1 MTYQNSAAAQ
11 AAALIALVVALSG
24 MVIGPQVNAQQ
35 IKGSYETTAEVP
47 LREGPGN
54 FHKVVTT
61 LPKGIQINVVGKE
74 GYWLKVESK
83 HGDKPG
89 YVDEQFARPAT
100 AATATAAAPAAPSP
114 FARSPAPIA
123 RCARSTCVKHPVP
136 ILESSPVSRRTSK
149 STSSAPRAI
158 G

>member
-1 MTYQNSAAAQ
+1 MPNKIGGRAST
-11 AAALIALVVALSG
+11 LLFALVVALCG
-24 MVIGPQVNAQQ
+24 MALGPQVSAQQ
-35 IKGSYETTAEVP
+35 IKGSYETTADVP

-61 LPKGIQINVVGKE
+61 LPKGIQITVVGKE
-74 GYWLKVESK
+74 GTGSK
-83 HGDKPG
+83 SNRNMATNRGMSTSSSRGP
-89 YVDEQFARPAT
+89 QPRPQQ
-100 AATATAAAPAAPSP
+100 PPRPRPHPHS
-114 FARSPAPIA
+114 ARSPAPIA

-149 STSSAPRAI
+149 STSSAPRAT